1 MKRFHAFVLVGVL
14 SVTAGAAMAASGSL
28 SPFKP
33 KVVPV
38 LVQVNSQGK
47 VTSASPAIELS
58 PVVRRLLDKNLGE
71 MITKPAYDRGKPV
84 ASQFVINLA
93 LQATPREEGNYD
105 AQFAYVSA
113 VPVPIGQWHWVNL
126 DDRRLALAGPS
137 SQSPMGREHFGVDHA
152 YLPSNFGG
160 YQHGSSPGNQGA
172 SHSSSSST
180 VAPSTSK

>member
-1 MKRFHAFVLVGVL
+1 MKRFHACVLVGVL
-14 SVTAGAAMAASGSL
+14 SVAAGAAVASSGSL

-38 LVQVNSQGK
+38 LVQVNSEGK

-58 PVVRRLLDKNLGE
+58 PVIRRLLDKNLDE
-71 MITKPAYDRGKPV
+71 MITKPAYDHNRPV

-105 AQFAYVSA
+105 AQFAYVSS

-126 DDRRLALAGPS
+126 DGLRLALAGPNN
-137 SQSPMGREHFGVDHA
+137 QFPMGHMRFNNDRGYQPA
-152 YLPSNFGG
+152 NFGG
-160 YQHGSSPGNQGA
+160 YQHGSMPNVQGA
-172 SHSSSSST
+172 SHGASSPA
-180 VAPSTSK
+180 APSAGK